1 MKSQKSASVKPNT
14 NRLFQ
19 LVDSKLGILL
29 QDTFPSFELARHC
42 FESAYCNSKFTILE
56 HPLNGEVI
64 AHGVSFKDNDSYVP
78 NQKYGQRVEEYFQ
91 EKLM

>member
-19 LVDSKLGILL
+19 LVDSKLGVLL

-42 FESAYCNSKFTILE
+42 FESAYMGKFEILE
-56 HPLNGEVI
+56 HPLNGEVKS
-64 AHGVSFKDNDSYVP
+64 HGVIFRNEETYVP
-78 NQKYGQRVEEYFQ
+78 NVKYANKVEEYFQ